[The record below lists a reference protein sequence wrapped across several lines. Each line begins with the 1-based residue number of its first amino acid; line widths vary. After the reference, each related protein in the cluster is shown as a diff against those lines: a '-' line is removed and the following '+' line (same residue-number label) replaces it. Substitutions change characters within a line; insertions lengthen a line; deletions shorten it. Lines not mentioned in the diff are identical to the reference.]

1 MRWKVSE
8 AKQRFSDVVKSAA
21 HEPQL
26 IFNRNRLVAAIVD
39 GETLKAFEDWR
50 TAQER
55 VTLADRFDELRV
67 LIEKEDYDLAIPER
81 RDRKNSMAENL
92 DDIPS

>member
-26 IFNRNRLVAAIVD
+26 IFNRDRLVAAIVD

-50 TAQER
+50 AGHER
-55 VTLADRFDELRV
+55 ASLADRFADLRT
-67 LIEKEDYDLAIPER
+67 LMAEEDYDLATPER
-81 RDRKNSMAENL
+81 RDRKNAMADTL
-92 DDIPS
+92 DDISS